1 MPPRGPRRDLWVV
14 DVTMCACGTGVKV
27 AGEDLAGDQPGEVG
41 HVDQEGGVDLV
52 GDLAEEPKVRVA
64 GVGGVAGDDH
74 EWTELSGQRPDLV
87 VVQQPGGGVDAVAA
101 LLEQLAGDVGTEAV

>member
-1 MPPRGPRRDLWVV
+1 VRVWD
-14 DVTMCACGTGVKV
+14 GVKV

-64 GVGGVAGDDH
+64 G
-74 EWTELSGQRPDLV
+74 
-87 VVQQPGGGVDAVAA
+87 
-101 LLEQLAGDVGTEAV
+101 